1 MIIDSNINQM
11 KRLISDFFHTK
22 KRPDTSNMR
31 WLIYCVC
38 LGAGLIISIV
48 TKAQD
53 PQFSQF
59 YSNPL
64 YLNPAFTGT
73 STYPRIVSNYRNQW
87 PSSGNTFVTY
97 NLSYDQYVLGM
108 KGAIGFQAM
117 YDREVNG
124 SINTVQSSFIYCY
137 HIKVTDRFFFTSALQ
152 AGFILKQFNTNNLIF
167 PGMINQENG
176 SITGNYAI
184 PAESGQKI
192 FPDLSFGMVGQRD
205 DVYFGFAVNHLTTP
219 SQSIIDGDNMG
230 TLPMKFTL
238 HVGAKTHDFF
248 RDLFSREFS
257 LSPNAI
263 YQQQGVFK
271 QLNVGMYMLT
281 KSLTFG
287 AWYRNNLSARPD
299 AAIGM
304 IGYATTFF
312 QLGYSFDYVLSD
324 LSLYSIGSHELSLTF
339 YLDRSM
345 RKRNYMNTM
354 RIPTI

>member
-1 MIIDSNINQM
+1 M
-11 KRLISDFFHTK
+11 KKLISA
-22 KRPDTSNMR
+22 PTSTQERKNAIKLR
-31 WLIYCVC
+31 WLV
-38 LGAGLIISIV
+38 LFVFWGAALCFSMNS
-48 TKAQD
+48 KAQD

-73 STYPRIVSNYRNQW
+73 GTLPRIVSNYRNQW

-97 NLSYDQYVLGM
+97 NLSYDQYMLGM
-108 KGAIGFQAM
+108 KGAIGIQAL
-117 YDREVNG
+117 YDREING

-152 AGFILKQFNTNNLIF
+152 AGFVMKQFNTGNLIF

-184 PAESGQKI
+184 PAESGKKI
-192 FPDLSFGMVGQRD
+192 FPDLSFGMVGQRE
-205 DVYFGFAVNHLTTP
+205 DVYFGFAINHLTQP

-230 TLPMKFTL
+230 NLPMKFTL
-238 HVGAKTHDFF
+238 HAGAKSHDFF
-248 RDLFSREFS
+248 RDLFSRGFT

-271 QLNVGMYMLT
+271 QLNVGMYMQS
-281 KSLTFG
+281 KSITFG

-299 AAIGM
+299 AAIAM
-304 IGYATTFF
+304 VGYATNLF

-324 LSLYSIGSHELSLTF
+324 LTLYSVGSHELSLTF
-339 YLDRSM
+339 YLDRRL
-345 RKRNYMNTM
+345 RKRDYMNTM
-354 RIPTI
+354 RIPSI